1 MNTDIDGLKLIN
13 ITSENLSNES
23 KREVPNAYRLGL
35 IQNLSLMNQI
45 ITENAIYV
53 MYLFRNYIT
62 L

>member
-13 ITSENLSNES
+13 ITSENLSNKS

-35 IQNLSLMNQI
+35 IQNLALMNQI